1 MIRKVIGPALLA
13 MFTSMSASS
22 LVAAPFDGLVPGMGV
37 QHRDVVSM
45 KGMKYQ
51 NLIRQHT
58 DFSCGAAALA
68 TILKYAYRLDVD
80 ENKVLQGLFAVSDPE
95 IVQVRGFSLLDIKN
109 YVEAVGFRGRGYR
122 VEADT
127 LKDIRIPTIVL
138 LDLKGYKH
146 FVVLKKV
153 DGDDV
158 YVADPAL
165 GNKVISMETFAT
177 QWNGVVFA
185 VIGRAFDRNSVLVNP
200 PPPLTARGLHDVRS
214 PLTNTELLEY
224 GFSMSEL
231 F

>member
-13 MFTSMSASS
+13 VFTSMFAGS
-22 LVAAPFDGLVPGMGV
+22 LVAAPFTNLVPGMGV
-37 QHRDVVSM
+37 QQRSVVSM
-45 KGMKYQ
+45 KGLKYQ

-80 ENKVLQGLFAVSDPE
+80 ENKILQGLFAVSDPD
-95 IVQVRGFSLLDIKN
+95 IVRVRGFSLLDIKN

-122 VEADT
+122 VDVDT

-165 GNKVISMETFAT
+165 GNKVIAKETFAA

-185 VIGRAFDRNSVLVNP
+185 VIGRSFDRDSVLINP
-200 PPPLTARGLHDVRS
+200 PLPLTARGLHDVRA
-214 PLTNTELLEY
+214 PLSNAELLEY

>member
-1 MIRKVIGPALLA
+1 MISTLMKPALLA
-13 MFTSMSASS
+13 LFTTLPAAP
-22 LVAAPFDGLVPGMGV
+22 LAAAPFTDLVPGLGV
-37 QHRDVVSM
+37 QEREVVSM
-45 KGMKYQ
+45 KGLKYQ

-68 TILKYAYRLDVD
+68 TILKYAYNLDVD
-80 ENKVLQGLFAVSDPE
+80 ENRVLQGLFAVSDPD
-95 IVQVRGFSLLDIKN
+95 IVRVRGFSLLDIKN
-109 YVEAVGFRGRGYR
+109 YVEAVGFRGRGYK

-127 LKDIRIPTIVL
+127 LAGIRIPTIVL

-153 DGDDV
+153 DGEEV

-165 GNKVISMETFAT
+165 GNKVIPKETFVE

-185 VIGRAFDRNSVLVNP
+185 VIGRGFDRTSILVNP
-200 PPPLTARGLHDVRS
+200 PPPLTARGLHDTRA
-214 PLTNTELLEY
+214 PLTNVELLEY
-224 GFSMSEL
+224 GFNMSEL